1 MRNNC
6 LEKDI
11 WMKTDDTQW
20 VKYLSSSDKE
30 DHYFKVV
37 DCITIPDDDN
47 PYCIFSVMKVLIN
60 ITDLNNGYYDE
71 YINMFYNSIED
82 IKDEYGEV
90 DLQLLAEM
98 IAETDMFSGQADDCE
113 NILKFELDSKADN
126 LKEEVISKCNEVE
139 EYIKKY
145 L

>member
-1 MRNNC
+1 
-6 LEKDI
+6 
-11 WMKTDDTQW
+11 MKTDDTQW

-82 IKDEYGEV
+82 IKDDSGQV
-90 DLQLLAEM
+90 DLQLVAEM
-98 IAETDMFSGQADDCE
+98 IAETDMFSGCADDCE
-113 NILKFELDSKADN
+113 DIFKFELDSLEDD
-126 LKEEVISKCNEVE
+126 VYDKCDEVE